1 MIKFVTKSDYSLKG
15 SFTVPSDKSISH
27 RAIMMASLIN
37 GKTLIK
43 GVSAARDPLSTM
55 EVCKNI
61 GVKIEYLNRDDI
73 VIHSSGEFQRY
84 KTYLNCGNSGTTMR
98 LMTGI
103 LASQKFNCILIGDES
118 LSARPMK
125 RIIEPLTQM
134 GAVIYS
140 TNNFPPFYINGHPLH
155 GINYKSNL
163 ASAQVKSCILL
174 AGLNAE
180 GKTTFT
186 EPTLSRNHTEIMLKY
201 LNADISIDGLTV
213 SVNPCSLE
221 PKTIEVPGDISSA
234 AFFIAAALIVPGSDI
249 IIKNVG
255 LNPTRTGII
264 DVVNQMG
271 GDIQILDMREVC
283 GEPVGDIRIR
293 YSELK
298 GINIEGEIIPRLID
312 ELPIIA
318 VMATQAKGQTV
329 IKNAEDLR
337 NKECDRIAAVSNILN
352 SLGANVEETS
362 DGFIIN
368 GKTPLKGDV
377 TIDTFNDHRIAM
389 SAFIA
394 GLICKES
401 ISIKNFDCIN
411 ISFPEFEQCFGKLIS
426 R

>member
-1 MIKFVTKSDYSLKG
+1 MNKFVQKSGHGLRG
-15 SFTVPSDKSISH
+15 CFTVPSDKSISH

-43 GVSAARDPLSTM
+43 NVSAARDPLSTM
-55 EVCKNI
+55 EVCKNL
-61 GVKIEYLNRDDI
+61 GVKIEYLNREDI
-73 VIHSSGEFQRY
+73 VIHSTGEFQRY
-84 KTYLNCGNSGTTMR
+84 KTYLNCGNSGTTIR
-98 LMTGI
+98 LMSGI

-140 TNNFPPFYINGHPLH
+140 TNNFPPFYINGQPLH
-155 GINYKSNL
+155 GINYQSNI

-180 GKTTFT
+180 GSTTVS
-186 EPTLSRNHTEIMLKY
+186 EPSLSRNHTEIMLKY
-201 LNADISIDGLTV
+201 LNADITVDGLKV
-213 SVNPCSLE
+213 SVNPGHLE
-221 PKTIEVPGDISSA
+221 PKTIEIPGDISSA
-234 AFFIAAALIVPGSDI
+234 AFFIAAALIVPNSDI
-249 IIKNVG
+249 TIKNVG

-312 ELPIIA
+312 ELPVIA
-318 VMATQAKGQTV
+318 VLATQAEGQTI

-337 NKECDRIAAVSNILN
+337 NKECDRIAAVANILN
-352 SLGANVEETS
+352 TIGANVEETQ

-368 GKTPLKGDV
+368 GKTPLKGNAA
-377 TIDTFNDHRIAM
+377 IDTYNDHRIAM

-394 GLICKES
+394 GLVCKES
-401 ISIKNFDCIN
+401 ISIKNFDCIS
-411 ISFPEFEQCFGKLIS
+411 ISFPEFEHCFGKLIS
-426 R
+426 C